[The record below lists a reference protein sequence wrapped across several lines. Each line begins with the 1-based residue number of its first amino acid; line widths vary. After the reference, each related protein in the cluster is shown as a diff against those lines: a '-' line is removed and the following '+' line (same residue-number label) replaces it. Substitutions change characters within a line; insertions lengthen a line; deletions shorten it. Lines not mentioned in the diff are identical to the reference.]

1 MSADPDKLIA
11 FSCIHC
17 GKRLK
22 SPLKGAGRHIKCP
35 KCKHTLRI
43 PQPEEKRNV
52 VNKEKDETNFLEMDD
67 PLSLSTPA
75 ISNLEERQQ
84 DAEEIRA
91 KKEKERAM
99 DRAKQKQRSRKV
111 GQPDEEEQPNVRP
124 ATKDDQYVQPLQ
136 GQASLNDDGSI
147 PFDSLGD
154 DESAT
159 LEEQASSP
167 SAEKKSSPNQT
178 SGLEAKSGAMAK
190 SQGPE
195 SPSSAGSLF
204 EDELDEYQLQKEAS
218 AAAEQLPPNSGGGE
232 KSSPKSK
239 RKPAVVEDD
248 LRDLDNVIPDLNLKD
263 NMPKLSEEEILDDAE
278 YRIVCRVCGTAQYV
292 SPSAQGMKVKCP
304 DCFTEFKAPPPPKN
318 WKPKPKKKLPVE
330 AEMALAAEADFGDA
344 GRDQHRQD
352 RAQDLLDKAAGEI
365 TEEEEDRLYQ
375 ADFDNASFVQR
386 TFGFFKDPLV
396 IAQMIVYGFV
406 FGGLFAFIRF
416 SLEDTESYFG
426 RGLLLLSMIGGPLVG
441 LLFALPML
449 SGGLL
454 LIEAAANK
462 QRYIREIP
470 AFTIFDN
477 FADLLVIGLALSA
490 ALIPGYLT
498 GSFFAGDGS
507 SAVTI
512 RIGGML
518 ASGFLLFPI
527 FLLGMMDNGS
537 VVNPIS
543 GSVMRSIGAA
553 AESWGGYY
561 LKNGIAYGFIF
572 VVWAILLPKSPM
584 LAGVAGFLLPTLIF
598 FTCQQ
603 IGGLAD
609 AIGDSLSFAF
619 EPPEED
625 EEEEDDGKGPH
636 VIEDS
641 F

>member
-91 KKEKERAM
+91 KREKERAM

-190 SQGPE
+190 SKGPE

-625 EEEEDDGKGPH
+625 KEEEDDGKGPH

>member
-11 FSCIHC
+11 FSCTHC

-52 VNKEKDETNFLEMDD
+52 VEKEKQETNFLEMDD
-67 PLSLSTPA
+67 PFSLSTPA
-75 ISNLEERQQ
+75 LSNLEERQH

-111 GQPDEEEQPNVRP
+111 GQDEEEQPNVRP
-124 ATKDDQYVQPLQ
+124 ATKNDQYAQPLQ

-154 DESAT
+154 EGPAKS
-159 LEEQASSP
+159 EQQASSP
-167 SAEKKSSPNQT
+167 AAEKKSSRNQV
-178 SGLEAKSGAMAK
+178 SGSKTKSTRKAK
-190 SQGPE
+190 SQSQE

-218 AAAEQLPPNSGGGE
+218 EAAEHLPPNVGGRND
-232 KSSPKSK
+232 KASQQSK
-239 RKPAVVEDD
+239 RRPAVVEDD
-248 LRDLDNVIPDLNLKD
+248 LRDLDNVIPELNLKD
-263 NMPKLSEEEILDDAE
+263 NLPKLSEEEILDDAE
-278 YRIVCRVCGTAQYV
+278 YRIVCKVCGTAQYV

-304 DCFTEFKAPPPPKN
+304 DCFIEFKAPPPPKN
-318 WKPKPKKKLPVE
+318 WKPKAKKKLPVE

-344 GRDQHRQD
+344 SRDQQRQD
-352 RAQDLLDKAAGEI
+352 RTQDLLEKAADEI

-375 ADFDNASFVQR
+375 ADFDNAGFVQR

-396 IAQMIVYGFV
+396 IVQMIVYGFV
-406 FGGLFAFIRF
+406 FGGLFALIRL

-498 GSFFAGDGS
+498 GSFFAGDGG
-507 SAVTI
+507 SAATI

-537 VVNPIS
+537 VVNPVS
-543 GSVMRSIGAA
+543 GSVMRSIPAA

-619 EPPEED
+619 EPPEE
-625 EEEEDDGKGPH
+625 EEEEADGKGPH